1 MFEFLGIDYFL
12 GLVPTWVPWVIVVMS
27 IMLFILIQF
36 FQVFIPQVYR
46 VLTVIVVEILSLVL
60 FGFGFYIDG
69 RQAVLVNAK
78 AEIEKV
84 VSDQKN
90 IIEQITAN
98 LQKSLDVE
106 KNKHDTII
114 KLVPKY
120 ITKEDDTKCIIPQSF
135 VRLHDYA
142 AKDSVPES
150 TTRANGIATGIELI
164 TGK

>member
-27 IMLFILIQF
+27 IILFILIQF

-69 RQAVLVNAK
+69 RQDVIVNAK
-78 AEIEKV
+78 QEIEKTV
-84 VSDQKN
+84 TEQNNITEEVRNKLLDNIKNQK
-90 IIEQITAN
+90 
-98 LQKSLDVE
+98 E
-106 KNKHDTII
+106 KHETII
-114 KLVPKY
+114 KLVPQY
-120 ITKEDDTKCIIPQSF
+120 ITKEDDFKCVIPQSF
-135 VRLHDYA
+135 IKLHNYA